1 MTTNVTRV
9 TMQKRK
15 LGNSNL
21 EVSAIGLGCMGM
33 SFGFGP
39 AMDKQE
45 GIKLIRAAVERG
57 VTFFD
62 TAEVYGPF
70 TNEELVGEALAPV
83 RNQVKIATKFGFKI
97 DSTTGQNQGVDSRP
111 EHIKEVAEASLKRL
125 KTDVIDLFYQHRVDP
140 NVPIEDVAG
149 AVKDLIQQGKVKHFG
164 LSEAGVQVIRRA
176 HAVQPVTALQSEYS
190 LWWRE
195 PEAEILPALEE
206 LGIGFVPFSPLGK
219 GFLTG
224 KISEE
229 TKFDKTDFRN
239 IVPRFTP
246 ENRKANQAVVDLV
259 RKFAEQK
266 KTTPAQIALAW
277 ILAQKP
283 WMVPIPGTT
292 KLHRLEEN
300 LGAANVQLTADDI
313 RQIDNASAKI
323 TVEGERYPEHVQKL
337 VNR

>member
-1 MTTNVTRV
+1 
-9 TMQKRK
+9 MQKRK
-15 LGNSNL
+15 LGKSDL

-33 SFGFGP
+33 SFGYGP
-39 AMDKQE
+39 AGDKQE
-45 GIKLIRAAVERG
+45 MIAVIRAAVERG

-83 RNQVKIATKFGFKI
+83 REQVVIATKFGFQPAA
-97 DSTTGQNQGVDSRP
+97 DGSGRWTDLNSRP

-140 NVPIEDVAG
+140 NVPMEDVAG
-149 AVKDLIQQGKVKHFG
+149 AVKDLIQAGKVKHFG
-164 LSEAGVQVIRRA
+164 LSEAGVAAIRRA

-195 PEAEILPALEE
+195 PEAEILPVLAE

-224 KISEE
+224 KIDAS
-229 TKFDKTDFRN
+229 TTFDSTDFRN
-239 IVPRFTP
+239 VVPRFSA

-259 RKFAEQK
+259 SDIARRKNA
-266 KTTPAQIALAW
+266 TPAQIALAW
-277 ILAQKP
+277 VLAQKP
-283 WMVPIPGTT
+283 WIAPIPGTT

-300 LGAANVQLTADDI
+300 LGAAALEFSANELSEI
-313 RQIDNASAKI
+313 ENAVAKI
-323 TVEGERYPEHVQKL
+323 AVQGERYPAAIQQMI
-337 VNR
+337 NR